1 MKKRSKQE
9 YNKEFKQRAIKMAVT
24 SNKTIAQIARELGV
38 NATTLYSWVSKEK
51 DESKSSEEVT
61 KAELLEELKR
71 LKKELSDVKEQRD
84 ILKKATA
91 YFAKESQ

>member
-38 NATTLYSWVSKEK
+38 NATTLCSGLIAPDTLIRDNNS
-51 DESKSSEEVT
+51 
-61 KAELLEELKR
+61 
-71 LKKELSDVKEQRD
+71 QR
-84 ILKKATA
+84 
-91 YFAKESQ
+91 

>member
-51 DESKSSEEVT
+51 DENKSSEEVT
-61 KAELLEELKR
+61 KAELLDELKR